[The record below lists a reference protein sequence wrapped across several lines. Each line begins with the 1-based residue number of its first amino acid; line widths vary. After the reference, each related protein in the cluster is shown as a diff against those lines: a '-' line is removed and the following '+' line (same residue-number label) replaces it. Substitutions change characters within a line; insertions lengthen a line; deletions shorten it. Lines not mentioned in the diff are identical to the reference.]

1 MNQGFAKNPS
11 IKEPQIA
18 NFFYSE
24 LREQEYAEQDELLF
38 DDYAQGSVEIETY
51 DP

>member
-1 MNQGFAKNPS
+1 MNQGFAKNPTQ
-11 IKEPQIA
+11 KEPQIA

-24 LREQEYAEQDELLF
+24 LREQEYIETDELIF
-38 DDYAQGSVEIETY
+38 DDYSQGDVDVETY